1 MVILKNIVEPVMD
14 NTEKIINQINAIQA
28 QIDKKF
34 LSMEEVFEDL
44 NKKINLIL
52 NKVQEFEIVLDAA
65 EIIEEHIEDQ
75 ESQAKDI
82 FNTDWTPY
90 NDEDFQSED
99 YENYDD
105 DSEDE

>member
-14 NTEKIINQINAIQA
+14 NTEKILNQINTIQA
-28 QIDKKF
+28 QIDKKY
-34 LSMEEVFEDL
+34 LSMEVVFEDL

-75 ESQAKDI
+75 ESQATDI
-82 FNTDWTPY
+82 FNTDWNP
-90 NDEDFQSED
+90 
-99 YENYDD
+99 
-105 DSEDE
+105 

>member
-1 MVILKNIVEPVMD
+1 MDNTDKIIKKLSESQLKTDKQLSVIQKILKNL
-14 NTEKIINQINAIQA
+14 EKQMNIII
-28 QIDKKF
+28 
-34 LSMEEVFEDL
+34 
-44 NKKINLIL
+44 

-75 ESQAKDI
+75 ESQARDI

-90 NDEDFQSED
+90 NDEDFGSED

-105 DSEDE
+105 NEEDL

>member
-1 MVILKNIVEPVMD
+1 MDDADNII
-14 NTEKIINQINAIQA
+14 KQINAMQT

-44 NKKINLIL
+44 NKKMNLIL

-90 NDEDFQSED
+90 NDEDFGSED

-105 DSEDE
+105 NEEDL

>member
-1 MVILKNIVEPVMD
+1 MDNTDKIIKKLAESQLKTDKQLYNLQKILKNL
-14 NTEKIINQINAIQA
+14 EKKVNIII
-28 QIDKKF
+28 
-34 LSMEEVFEDL
+34 
-44 NKKINLIL
+44 

-65 EIIEEHIEDQ
+65 ELIEEHIEDQ

-105 DSEDE
+105 NEEDV